1 MTSLLD
7 LLLPAD
13 CAGCG
18 ARSVVVCAH
27 CLAPL
32 RALPSLA
39 WPRPSPPG
47 LPAPFA
53 VAAYDGPVRSML
65 LAVKEDGVAGL
76 QRPLGRALARA
87 VCAALPQ
94 TATLPLWLVPVPS
107 STAARRRRGEDV
119 VRRVAGVAAG
129 ELRRFGAVATV
140 APVLRHARA
149 VADSAGLSAQARAA
163 NLAGAFVARPRLAR
177 RLSSGTV
184 VLVDDLITTGV
195 TLAGCAT
202 ALRAAGVSVAGCA
215 TIAATQR
222 HSP

>member
-7 LLLPAD
+7 LVLPVD

-18 ARSVVVCAH
+18 ERSVVVCAD

-47 LPAPFA
+47 LPPPFA
-53 VAAYDGPVRSML
+53 VAAYVGPVRAIL
-65 LAVKEDGVAGL
+65 LAVKEEGVAGL
-76 QRPLGRALARA
+76 QRPLGRALAHA
-87 VCAALPQ
+87 VAAALPP
-94 TATLPLWLVPVPS
+94 TAVSPLWLVPVPS
-107 STAARRRRGEDV
+107 AAAARRRRGEDV
-119 VRRVAGVAAG
+119 VRRLAGAAAG
-129 ELRRFGAVATV
+129 ELRRSGAAASVVPA
-140 APVLRHARA
+140 LRHARA

-163 NLAGAFVARPRLAR
+163 NLAGAFVTRPRLTPRFRA
-177 RLSSGTV
+177 GTV

-195 TLAGCAT
+195 TLAGCAN
-202 ALRAAGVSVAGCA
+202 ALREAGVSVAGCA